1 MKNIK
6 FHIFGI
12 PDGFD
17 IYQEFTDNEVK
28 NYYQC
33 FYDESIK
40 DNTRFSIHRNQKGD
54 VSYTYLKYHLFSS
67 ANRPNAFIGLSVV
80 FSNGYFAD
88 ISSLYNLLEHAYNS
102 ILNKGILLEPV
113 SNGSFAKFIP
123 KKFEDAVAEV
133 KRIESFIL
141 DTLGTK
147 AYMVQYLD
155 FDTTFKEG
163 KQNAVLKIPFQ
174 LSSDE
179 SKEKELNEL
188 VVEKLKLYSWLSL
201 SPDYIEYVNPTL
213 TNHPT
218 QYELDEELDPLTKL
232 QFVNDFERLQSQV
245 LAAFEKLVNKTDSEL
260 KQNAER
266 LDRSVK
272 TVLFSLQ
279 DYGRKQQ
286 ELQELLSKYSE
297 LASKID
303 TLLKQIELSNI
314 DIDNKVQKGGGWQRY
329 LAIAGGAIAAA
340 CIYAF
345 FLHPYLF
352 SNRDS
357 DIPVSDY
364 SESISTKGS
373 NLLYSEDNSETTE
386 RESANQEISDQSL
399 YNDFCTNIQKYDFKT
414 AVSLYNKVVEKD
426 KTGSYQRSMDDVVD
440 SVFNKL
446 LEANEFN
453 VLDSMMSEF
462 LSKVYTYSYSFS
474 NLIEDKKSKYEKSR
488 EVNIGV
494 AKNGQQSNSTK
505 KISFS
510 DLEFTFSEVP
520 NYNERYN
527 ENSYVELD
535 TYGLNDTITITAD
548 KNALYVILCKNAKTE
563 MSLSPPA
570 GIKNN
575 AVEFNLDPTNLHKI
589 FVKAN
594 QKCDVI
600 PLYIK
605 TNNNKQEVLFIK
617 VQSKEEYM
625 SI

>member
-28 NYYQC
+28 SYYQC

-123 KKFEDAVAEV
+123 KKFEDAVVEV
-133 KRIESFIL
+133 KRIESFVL

-188 VVEKLKLYSWLSL
+188 IVEKLKLYSWLSL

-266 LDRSVK
+266 LDRTVK
-272 TVLFSLQ
+272 TVLISLQ

-303 TLLKQIELSNI
+303 TLLNQIELSNI

-364 SESISTKGS
+364 SKYISTKGS
-373 NLLYSEDNSETTE
+373 NLLYSEDNSEITE
-386 RESANQEISDQSL
+386 RESADQAVSDQSL
-399 YNDFCTNIQKYDFKT
+399 YNDFCTHIQKNDFKT
-414 AVSLYNKVVEKD
+414 AVSLYKKVVEKD
-426 KTGSYQRSMDDVVD
+426 KTGSYRRSMDEIVD

-446 LEANEFN
+446 IDENEFK
-453 VLDSMMSEF
+453 VLNSMMSEF
-462 LSKVYTYSYSFS
+462 LSKVYPYYNLYS
-474 NLIEDKKSKYEKSR
+474 NEIEKRKKKYDESR
-488 EVNIGV
+488 MVNIGETRD
-494 AKNGQQSNSTK
+494 GQQADLTK

-535 TYGLNDTITITAD
+535 TYGLSDTITIKAD
-548 KNALYVILCKNAKTE
+548 RNALYVILCKNAKTE
-563 MSLSPPA
+563 MSLSYPEV
-570 GIKNN
+570 IDN
-575 AVEFNLDPTNLHKI
+575 AVEFHLSPTDPHKI

-594 QKCDVI
+594 QKCGAI

-605 TNNNKQEVLFIK
+605 TNNNKQDVLFIK
-617 VQSKEEYM
+617 VQSREEYM